1 MGWAGGGVSNLAR
14 VAELGTKGEVARVRE
29 RKHLA
34 QRQEVARVRHLAAA
48 RVRSQRR
55 RALVHSSRAQDGE
68 ARFTSATWL
77 YRQQSRAGKVLS
89 VKPLGFTDSSPAL
102 ARRRE
107 GAGAGASVGGAPR
120 REPDRG
126 CSRATRRASSAQA
139 RPERAR
145 GRGREDLSESE

>member
-1 MGWAGGGVSNLAR
+1 VERVGAVEEGRGVFSRWRGRVGWAGGGVSNLAR

-55 RALVHSSRAQDGE
+55 RALVHSSCASPQDGG

-77 YRQQSRAGKVLS
+77 YRQQIRAGKVVRGRWGRGERGRS
-89 VKPLGFTDSSPAL
+89 TS
-102 ARRRE
+102 E
-107 GAGAGASVGGAPR
+107 GA
-120 REPDRG
+120 
-126 CSRATRRASSAQA
+126 SS
-139 RPERAR
+139 
-145 GRGREDLSESE
+145 GL